1 MNYEELF
8 SQLSSVEKTLNDS
21 LKDGTKSCKTILKDT
36 ESGDLKDLDKAIKAM
51 EASIESQKAAL
62 TAIREAV
69 EGFDRTK
76 YVVEGDF
83 SKQMLEECEKNEID
97 VRDLGGMVYDMFPSK
112 ITISRD
118 TLDIT
123 LDKKKVQCFRP
134 KALVQT
140 VKETQEKLKKEKFND
155 ERFIKELAAAYDLV
169 VLKKGKKL
177 KGGNAQIKDVYAMMT
192 PTARAKKEYDIQTF
206 AFDLARLLAS
216 GTRYLK
222 DGRFLDIDSSR
233 HGNDAIRYLDVNG
246 NESYFSMIC
255 FR

>member
-1 MNYEELF
+1 MNYEELA
-8 SQLSSVEKTLNDS
+8 SQLNTAEKTLNES
-21 LKDGTKSCKTILKDT
+21 LKDGTKTCKTILKDT
-36 ESGDLKDLDKAIKAM
+36 ENGDLKDLDKAIKAM
-51 EASIESQKAAL
+51 EASIESQKEAL
-62 TAIREAV
+62 KTIREAI

-76 YVVEGDF
+76 YIVGGDF
-83 SKQMLEECEKNEID
+83 SKQMLEECEKREID

-112 ITISRD
+112 VTINRE

-155 ERFIKELAAAYDLV
+155 ERFIRELAAAYDLV

-177 KGGNAQIKDVYAMMT
+177 KDGNALIKDIYAMMA
-192 PTARAKKEYDIQTF
+192 PTARAKKEYDLQTF

-233 HGNDAIRYLDVNG
+233 HGSDAIRYLDVNG
-246 NESYFSMIC
+246 NENYFSMIC